1 MHKCLISRQNRPHI
15 KGNIWTR
22 ERDCYSRPNIIIHCS
37 LADTNAVANVSK
49 KFDMKGSQYLTYD
62 FVFSRPF
69 DVNSA
74 VELEGSRPY
83 KRQVMDE
90 LA

>member
-1 MHKCLISRQNRPHI
+1 
-15 KGNIWTR
+15 
-22 ERDCYSRPNIIIHCS
+22 
-37 LADTNAVANVSK
+37 
-49 KFDMKGSQYLTYD
+49 MKGSQYLTYD